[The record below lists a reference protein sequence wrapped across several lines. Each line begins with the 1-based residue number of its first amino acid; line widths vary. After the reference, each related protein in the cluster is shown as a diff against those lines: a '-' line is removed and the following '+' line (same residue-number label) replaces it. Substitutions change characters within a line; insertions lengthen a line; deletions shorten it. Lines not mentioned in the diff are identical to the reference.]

1 MMKKQITSGD
11 LNQAIEIYK
20 QENIDNP
27 SGGTYPQ
34 DVLYWATSAKV
45 DQIKAGRTLQA
56 LQDILAPS
64 VEFTVRYRQD
74 KFVTPDMRIK
84 WRGQYFTVITA
95 EVDYVAK
102 EFLVII
108 GRSSELP
115 ER

>member
-1 MMKKQITSGD
+1 MNKKQITSGD

-20 QENIDNP
+20 QSLVEDG
-27 SGGTYPQ
+27 SGGTYPL

-56 LQDILAPS
+56 LQDILTPA
-64 VEFTVRYRQD
+64 VMFIVRYRQD

-102 EFLVII
+102 EWLVII
-108 GRSSELP
+108 GKAQALP